1 MSDMSSNALHTSAN
15 LKEEWMK
22 KFIIKS
28 FFLFV
33 FMGGSYFSAYKA
45 LYSDNLMW
53 MVLMFALMAATI
65 ALVNLMRIDDGL

>member
-1 MSDMSSNALHTSAN
+1 
-15 LKEEWMK
+15 MK
-22 KFIIKS
+22 INSMTKFSIKG